1 MAKRK
6 FAALLV
12 VSVAAAA
19 ITGTAR
25 AQDAFAGTDGCAV
38 LAKVIFTE
46 VTANAWY
53 GSDGFLPVS
62 GRPTE
67 TRVTVCADTARTV
80 TAAFSS
86 AMATIGSQVYWGYS
100 DNEVGDRCLSGFLHQ
115 CYPERY
121 PPGGAAAWRALS
133 RTVEQAMPRGV
144 ASDQS
149 VFTAA
154 AMGRA
159 IRTSLA
165 MSSQRY

>member
-1 MAKRK
+1 MAKWK
-6 FAALLV
+6 FAVLIMTSLAATA
-12 VSVAAAA
+12 VSE
-19 ITGTAR
+19 TAR
-25 AQDAFAGTDGCAV
+25 AQNAFSGVDGCAV
-38 LAKVIFTE
+38 LAQVIFTE
-46 VTANAWY
+46 VTSSAWY
-53 GSDGFLPVS
+53 GSDGFSPVS

-86 AMATIGSQVYWGYS
+86 AMATIGSQVHWGYS
-100 DNEVGDRCLSGFLHQ
+100 DDEMGDRCLSGFLHQ

-121 PPGGAAAWRALS
+121 PPGGGAAWRALS
-133 RTVEQAMPRGV
+133 KTVEQAMPRGV

-165 MSSQRY
+165 MSNQRY